1 MAAGPELSSINTA
14 LEGLTQRITSLAESL
29 AGTERDD
36 QAAALFE
43 VERSLQ
49 TARRRL
55 EKVVSALL

>member
-1 MAAGPELSSINTA
+1 MSAGPELSSINSA
-14 LEGLTQRITSLAESL
+14 LEVLTDRISGLAESL
-29 AGTERDD
+29 SGTERDD
-36 QAAALFE
+36 QAGALFE